1 MRYPEV
7 LTLTSPPCELSY
19 GRKDAMLYAL
29 SVGVGLDG
37 LDDDDLRF
45 VYEKDLLVL
54 PTFATNL
61 LGKDGG
67 LLEKAGVDLR
77 LILHSEQRLRVHN
90 PLPPETTVLSA
101 SRIAHVADKGK
112 DKGAVVN
119 TECTITDAATGMPYA
134 TVILTIYCRGD
145 GGFGGPSE
153 DMFPLHRPPD
163 REPDHESRESTAPNQ
178 AALYR
183 LSIGET
189 NPLHIDPEFARQVG
203 FDRPLLH
210 GLCTYAFAA
219 RAVMK
224 AHCGNDPH
232 RLKSFDVR
240 FAAPFFPG
248 ETMITRSWRDGNV
261 VSFESVCAERGVTV
275 FKNGRCEVRP

>member
-7 LTLTSPPCELSY
+7 LTLAAPPCEVAY
-19 GRKDAMLYAL
+19 DRRDAMLYAL
-29 SVGVGLDG
+29 SVGVGIEALDE
-37 LDDDDLRF
+37 DDLRF
-45 VYEKDLLVL
+45 VYEKDLNVL

-67 LLEKAGVDLR
+67 LLEQAGVDLR
-77 LILHSEQRLRVHN
+77 MILHSEQRLRVHN
-90 PLPPETTVLSA
+90 PLPPEAKVISA

-119 TECTITDAATGMPYA
+119 TECVISDAQNGMPYA

-145 GGFGGPSE
+145 GGFGGPSD
-153 DMFPLHRPPD
+153 DMFPLHRVPD
-163 REPDHESRESTAPNQ
+163 RVPDKETVQRTTPNQ

-189 NPLHIDPEFARQVG
+189 NPLHIDPDFARKVG
-203 FDRPLLH
+203 FKKPLLH
-210 GLCTYAFAA
+210 GLCTYGFAA

-224 AHCGNDPH
+224 AHCDNDP
-232 RLKSFDVR
+232 KAIKTFDVR
-240 FAAPFFPG
+240 FASPFYPG
-248 ETMITRSWRDGNV
+248 ETMVTRSWRDGAV
-261 VSFESVCAERGVTV
+261 VSFETICAERGVTV
-275 FKNGRCEVRP
+275 FKNGRCELSD

>member
-1 MRYPEV
+1 MRYPEI
-7 LTLTSPPCELSY
+7 LTLEAPPSEIAY
-19 GRKDAMLYAL
+19 TRQDAMLYAL
-29 SVGVGLDG
+29 SVGVGIEALDE
-37 LDDDDLRF
+37 DDLRF
-45 VYEKDLLVL
+45 VYEKDLAVL

-67 LLEKAGVDLR
+67 LLLQAGIDLK
-77 LILHSEQRLRVHN
+77 LILHSEQRLRMHN
-90 PLPPETTVLSA
+90 PLPPEARVISA

-119 TECTITDAATGMPYA
+119 TEYTISDADTGMPYA

-145 GGFGGPSE
+145 GGFGGPGE
-153 DMFPLHRPPD
+153 DLFPLHRAPDRPPD
-163 REPDHESRESTAPNQ
+163 TETSQRTLPNQ

-189 NPLHIDPEFARQVG
+189 NPLHIDPAFARKLG
-203 FDRPLLH
+203 FERPLLH
-210 GLCTYAFAA
+210 GLCTYGFAA

-224 AHCGNDPH
+224 AHCGNDPA
-232 RLKSFDVR
+232 RIKSFDVR

-248 ETMITRSWRDGNV
+248 ETLVTRSWRDGDV
-261 VSFESVCAERGVTV
+261 VFFESSSAERDVTV
-275 FKNGRCEVRP
+275 FKNGHCELSK